1 VFQVIENGEFLC
13 KLDVLRPIPAIPIHI
28 SINNTIMEQIKL
40 ARPATALLKPIAY
53 WIATGLI
60 VLETAAG
67 SEWDLARNDYV
78 KQVFAHLGY
87 PLYLLTILGIW
98 KLPAAI
104 VLVIPRSGRAK
115 EWAYTGLFLVYTGAA
130 ASHFMRGDISEPWG
144 PLVLALLTITSWA
157 LRPDSRKWTRAV
169 DQTARSSRGRRV
181 VYWTTTIL
189 TAISI
194 APGGAAQL
202 FHARENVEGI
212 VRLGYPV
219 FFLTIIGFWKLLG
232 GIVIVLPRF
241 RLAKEW
247 AYAGIVFDL
256 SGAAASNAVNG
267 MPVWHVVAP
276 LVLMALALVSWKTQ
290 DARKSISTF

>member
-1 VFQVIENGEFLC
+1 VFQVIENGEFRG

-67 SEWDLARNDYV
+67 AEWDLVRNDLV

-87 PLYLLTILGIW
+87 PLYLLSILGIW

-104 VLVIPRSGRAK
+104 VLVIPSFG
-115 EWAYTGLFLVYTGAA
+115 
-130 ASHFMRGDISEPWG
+130 
-144 PLVLALLTITSWA
+144 
-157 LRPDSRKWTRAV
+157 
-169 DQTARSSRGRRV
+169 Q
-181 VYWTTTIL
+181 
-189 TAISI
+189 
-194 APGGAAQL
+194 
-202 FHARENVEGI
+202 
-212 VRLGYPV
+212 
-219 FFLTIIGFWKLLG
+219 
-232 GIVIVLPRF
+232 
-241 RLAKEW
+241 AKEW

-256 SGAAASNAVNG
+256 SGAAVSNAING

-276 LVLMALALVSWKTQ
+276 LVLMALAMVSWKTQ
-290 DARKSISTF
+290 DACFSREVYFNFLI